1 MMEDLKL
8 RTTEL
13 GITAVSNGASK
24 TDC

>member
-8 RTTEL
+8 RTTGL
-13 GITAVSNGASK
+13 GIAAVSNGASK

>member
-8 RTTEL
+8 RTSGL